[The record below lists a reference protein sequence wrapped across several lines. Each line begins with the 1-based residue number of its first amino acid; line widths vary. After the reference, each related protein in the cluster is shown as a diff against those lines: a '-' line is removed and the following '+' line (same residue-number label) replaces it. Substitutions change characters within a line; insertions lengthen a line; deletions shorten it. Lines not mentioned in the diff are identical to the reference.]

1 MALLFVSLQRNSLI
15 DRLPHTFEMHAW
27 IYVLVKV
34 AQSLARFLQC
44 YVLIVYIYPWICVS
58 GDACVGCM
66 HQSSHPLTILLIY
79 DLFYPYCMC
88 HGVHWKDLKL
98 CSHPLTS
105 LFIYTTYLWVGSCFR
120 VNWKREYAES
130 TSWTALL
137 MQPRVPIQ
145 CIDKSTLHVTHM
157 LADVNSVPS

>member
-15 DRLPHTFEMHAW
+15 DRLPHTFEMHAR

-79 DLFYPYCMC
+79 DLFYPTVCAMGFIGKTSNC
-88 HGVHWKDLKL
+88 VATPW
-98 CSHPLTS
+98 PLY
-105 LFIYTTYLWVGSCFR
+105 LFILHLWVGSCFR

-137 MQPRVPIQ
+137 MEPRVPIQ

-157 LADVNSVPS
+157 LADVNSVPN